1 MAIKRVRINLNL
13 PETVDKQLDQL
24 SDEMGLPKSNVI
36 IVAIDQM
43 IQQRQSI
50 PAVSSLLD
58 VLREQGI
65 SKD

>member
-58 VLREQGI
+58 VLRE
-65 SKD
+65 

>member
-58 VLREQGI
+58 VLRDQGI